1 MRDLT
6 KEDIDRIIEL
16 FNGIGVWNNGKFA
29 IAVTDY
35 CKTNNLDVDLV
46 NNKLE
51 IAFRDYLATNIK
63 SEAAIRL
70 RLSSVLPKNV
80 AL

>member
-1 MRDLT
+1 MEERHI
-6 KEDIDRIIEL
+6 EAIIAI
-16 FNGIGVWNNGKFA
+16 FQKINVWNNGKFVEG
-29 IAVTDY
+29 VTEY
-35 CKTNNLDVDLV
+35 CTTNNIDIKMV
-46 NNKLE
+46 NSKLK

-70 RLSSVLPKNV
+70 RLSQLIPKNV